1 MTAAP
6 TRSTATPTPPGR
18 PDAVR
23 PDAVRRKV
31 AAWLKEDD
39 GTDAIALRAAPV
51 WDSDAV
57 IVVGRVRLRVVACPT
72 PLAARA
78 ALHDRADDEKLV
90 LLTDLP
96 DAVLGDGLLAHL
108 SRQSV
113 RSVNAWELVRQ
124 MFGGVR
130 LDPSLPTDRRW
141 LPAALADHAPVD
153 GWPTPPGTILTRD
166 HALRCLTAELLGVD
180 RDQLDASGLLQWTTD
195 AQAQQ
200 RFTDRVAA
208 DVADGITAYLRDV
221 AGPIAEPVMAAVR
234 AGHGVDVIPI
244 GLLAEVL
251 WPTPAGGTAGR
262 PAGAAASGPAGVEVA
277 VARTRLEPR
286 FGALRMTPVQAAA
299 LHDAADAWV
308 ARALDSD
315 DDMVRQ
321 QGLRLVRR
329 AEAIAADIELTSQL
343 AASSLLPAG
352 VTWRL
357 RAFAAAVHAA
367 LPPPGAPAA
376 GTVTRAGLNR
386 AEAAFKR
393 LTEHRAADQGRRT
406 TAHMALRLL
415 RWLSRPAGQPPR
427 TLYAALQRQVTVD
440 GWVDRARLD
449 VFAGDVDPEVAEAYQ
464 ALHRAVDARRARHDE
479 QFAGLLAEATRAD
492 AEPGRMLRVED
503 VLDRVVAP
511 ILDAGRQ
518 ALLLVMDGMG
528 VAAATELAESLT
540 RDGSWIELTQAGGP
554 RAGVLAALPTVTEA
568 SRCSLL
574 SGQLAVGDRQ
584 TEQSAFEG
592 RFTGGR
598 LLHKNS
604 LRAGAGAAI
613 DPEVRAAIDDP
624 AVPVVAAVVN
634 TIDDSLGYGEPG
646 STVWGQDTVPAVRDL
661 LAVARHRVVV
671 IVSDHGHVVD
681 RGPEAVTLPGGD
693 GQNNRWRPV
702 TSSTTD
708 STADSS
714 GDSASDRLGDGE
726 TVVTGR
732 RVLLGGGTVVLPWR
746 EELRY
751 GPRKA
756 GYHGGAAPAEAV
768 IPLLMFTAGNEES
781 VPDWQPAPVASPDW
795 WREPVSS
802 TAQPGTGGGGGGR
815 SGTGGRRAGKGGQS
829 AKPVQT
835 EQLFDVPAD
844 PQQPTAAAPPV
855 AAPADADRALID
867 RLLASER
874 YAQRRNPRTPLDD
887 DRVAALLRVLLAG
900 NGRAGLETLAAQA
913 GVPAHRI
920 QGTVTALRRLLQVEG
935 YPVLTIDADGQ
946 TVVLD
951 RPLLVEQFD
960 LGESS

>member
-6 TRSTATPTPPGR
+6 TQPTRTLPGQ
-18 PDAVR
+18 PDVVR

-31 AAWLKEDD
+31 DAWLKEGD
-39 GTDAIALRAAPV
+39 GADAIALRAAPV
-51 WDSDAV
+51 WDSDPV
-57 IVVGRVRLRVVACPT
+57 IVVGGVRLRVVACPT

-166 HALRCLTAELLGVD
+166 HALRCLTAELLGID

-195 AQAQQ
+195 APAQQ
-200 RFTDRVAA
+200 RFTDTVAA
-208 DVADGITAYLRDV
+208 DVADGITSYLRDV

-244 GLLAEVL
+244 GLLAEML
-251 WPTPAGGTAGR
+251 WPTPASGTAGR
-262 PAGAAASGPAGVEVA
+262 PVGAAASGPGGVEVA

-315 DDMVRQ
+315 DELARQ

-357 RAFAAAVHAA
+357 RAFAAAVRAA

-376 GTVTRAGLNR
+376 GTVTTAGLSR

-393 LTEHRAADQGRRT
+393 LSEHRAADRGRRT

-464 ALHRAVDARRARHDE
+464 ALHRAVDVRRARHDE
-479 QFAGLLAEATRAD
+479 QFAVLLTEATRAD

-528 VAAATELAESLT
+528 VAAATELAESLS

-574 SGQLAVGDRQ
+574 SGRLAVGGRQ
-584 TEQSAFEG
+584 TEQTAFER

-598 LLHKNS
+598 LLHKRS

-624 AVPVVAAVVN
+624 SVPVLSAVVN

-661 LAVARHRVVV
+661 LAVARHRVAV

-693 GQNNRWRPV
+693 GQHNRWRPAA
-702 TSSTTD
+702 TD
-708 STADSS
+708 N
-714 GDSASDRLGDGE
+714 ASDRLGDRLGGGE
-726 TVVTGR
+726 IVVSGR

-756 GYHGGAAPAEAV
+756 GYHGGAAPAEVV

-781 VPDWQPAPVASPDW
+781 VPGWQPAPVASPDW

-802 TAQPGTGGGGGGR
+802 TGQPGTGGGGR
-815 SGTGGRRAGKGGQS
+815 SGNGGRRASAKGGQS
-829 AKPVQT
+829 AKPVQV

-844 PQQPTAAAPPV
+844 PQQPTTAAPV
-855 AAPADADRALID
+855 AATPADADRALID

-951 RPLLVEQFD
+951 RSLLVEQFD
-960 LGESS
+960 LSESS

>member
-1 MTAAP
+1 MTATP
-6 TRSTATPTPPGR
+6 TRSTATPTATPTPSGR

-31 AAWLKEDD
+31 EAWLKESDNA
-39 GTDAIALRAAPV
+39 DAIALRAAPV
-51 WDSDAV
+51 WDSDPV
-57 IVVGRVRLRVVACPT
+57 IVVSGVRIRVVACPT

-78 ALHDRADDEKLV
+78 ALHDRAADEKLV

-96 DAVLGDGLLAHL
+96 DDILGDGLLAHL
-108 SRQSV
+108 SRQYV
-113 RSVNAWELVRQ
+113 RSVNAWDLVRQ
-124 MFGGVR
+124 MFGGVQ
-130 LDPSLPTDRRW
+130 LDPSLPTNRRW
-141 LPAALADHAPVD
+141 LPAALADHAPLE
-153 GWPTPPGTILTRD
+153 GWPAPPGTILTRD

-180 RDQLDASGLLQWTTD
+180 RGQLDASGLLQWTTD
-195 AQAQQ
+195 APAQQ
-200 RFTDRVAA
+200 RFTDTVAA

-251 WPTPAGGTAGR
+251 WPTPGSGSAGGSTGT
-262 PAGAAASGPAGVEVA
+262 PAGVEVA

-315 DDMVRQ
+315 DELARQ

-329 AEAIAADIELTSQL
+329 AEAIAVDIELTSQL

-352 VTWRL
+352 AVWRL
-357 RAFAAAVHAA
+357 RAFAAAVRVA

-376 GTVTRAGLNR
+376 GTVTTAGLSL

-393 LTEHRAADQGRRT
+393 LTEHRAADRGRRT

-427 TLYAALQRQVTVD
+427 TLYNALQRQVTVD

-449 VFAGDVDPEVAEAYQ
+449 VFAGDVDPEAAEAYQ

-479 QFAGLLAEATRAD
+479 QFAGQLAEATRAD
-492 AEPGRMLRVED
+492 AEPGRMLYVED

-511 ILDAGRQ
+511 ILAAGRQ

-554 RAGVLAALPTVTEA
+554 RVGVLAALPTVTEA

-574 SGQLAVGDRQ
+574 SGRLAVGDRHA
-584 TEQSAFEG
+584 EQAAFER

-598 LLHKNS
+598 VLHKKS

-624 AVPVVAAVVN
+624 TVPVVAAVVN
-634 TIDDSLGYGEPG
+634 TIDDSLDYGEPG

-693 GQNNRWRPV
+693 GQNNRWRPA
-702 TSSTTD
+702 TSSV
-708 STADSS
+708 S
-714 GDSASDRLGDGE
+714 DSASEGE
-726 TVVTGR
+726 VMVTGR

-756 GYHGGAAPAEAV
+756 GYHGGATPAEAV
-768 IPLLMFTAGNEES
+768 IPLLMFTSGNEES

-802 TAQPGTGGGGGGR
+802 GAPLKAGTGGGR
-815 SGTGGRRAGKGGQS
+815 SGTGGRRAGQGGQS

-844 PQQPTAAAPPV
+844 PQQQATVAAPSV
-855 AAPADADRALID
+855 VTPADADRALID

-874 YAQRRNPRTPLDD
+874 YAQRRNPRTPLDNK
-887 DRVAALLRVLLAG
+887 RVAALLRALLAG

-935 YPVLTIDADGQ
+935 YPVLAIDPDGQ

-951 RPLLVEQFD
+951 KALLVEQFD
-960 LGESS
+960 LGEP